1 MTISEEEYL
10 TVSNGYNTA
19 FNIAVR
25 KIIEFEQKVK
35 DLRELRETD
44 LSLLQEKENQ
54 IIVLRENNS
63 TLQEQIKFLTHGK
76 EPTSSKQ

>member
-1 MTISEEEYL
+1 MTISEEEYKCVL
-10 TVSNGYNTA
+10 NGYITMYDILRKKNT
-19 FNIAVR
+19 
-25 KIIEFEQKVK
+25 ELEQKIK
-35 DLRELRETD
+35 DLRELREID

-63 TLQEQIKFLTHGK
+63 CLQSQIKFLTHGK